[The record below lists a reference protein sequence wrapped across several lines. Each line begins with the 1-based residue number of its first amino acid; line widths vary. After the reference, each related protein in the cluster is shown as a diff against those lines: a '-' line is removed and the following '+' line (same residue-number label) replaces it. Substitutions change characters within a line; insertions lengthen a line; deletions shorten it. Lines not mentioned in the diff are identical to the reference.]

1 MVDLNV
7 ILTHSVGT
15 EGNVTL
21 ETTHIDDI
29 GSASIELVDDESG
42 LVLSSTPL
50 YQCANRL
57 IGTIPLLPQTTVRYR
72 TIGNDVNGQQFD
84 SPSTKTVQFVQDPG
98 ANFDLEIYGGN
109 PIEFEHEQ
117 TILLNITV
125 YNHHNSFG
133 ATQYTFTFEPVAN
146 FVQAFRPVDL
156 ILSPGETGFVTMIAI
171 PLDAEPGLYTFTA
184 TVTDDCVTHSVSKDI
199 LIQEP
204 ERTQHLHHLPI
215 LSYHTLVGYY

>member
-1 MVDLNV
+1 MVDLNA

-57 IGTIPLLPQTTVRYR
+57 IGTIPPLPQTTVRYK

-109 PIEFEHEQ
+109 PIEFEHGQ

-125 YNHHNSFG
+125 LNLVDHIIHC
-133 ATQYTFTFEPVAN
+133 TFTPEPLPS
-146 FVQAFRPVDL
+146 FVQVFRPVDL
-156 ILSPGETGFVTMIAI
+156 VVPSQGRGFVNMIAI
-171 PLDAEPGLYTFTA
+171 PRDAEPGLYTFTA
-184 TVTDDCVTHSVSKDI
+184 NYKWLCHSFY
-199 LIQEP
+199 L
-204 ERTQHLHHLPI
+204 
-215 LSYHTLVGYY
+215 